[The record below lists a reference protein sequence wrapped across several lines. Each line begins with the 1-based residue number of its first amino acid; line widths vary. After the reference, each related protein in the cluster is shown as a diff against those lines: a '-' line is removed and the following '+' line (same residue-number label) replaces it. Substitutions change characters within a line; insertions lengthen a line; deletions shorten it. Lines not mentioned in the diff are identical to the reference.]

1 MDWEWE
7 QRETSTGI
15 WFPSKA
21 DPLELRYRHMFGNR
35 LEDPTQQ
42 KQQHQ
47 RHLMMVKLTQCTL
60 SMNAACLSREERN
73 KTIGFPWFKKKNQT
87 TPFHN

>member
-1 MDWEWE
+1 
-7 QRETSTGI
+7 
-15 WFPSKA
+15 
-21 DPLELRYRHMFGNR
+21 MFGNR

-73 KTIGFPWFKKKNQT
+73 KTIGFP
-87 TPFHN
+87 